1 MKTVLLL
8 AALLLAL
15 SSRLF
20 ALSATHSH
28 DPWAMYPRVLAT
40 KRVIVT
46 VVAMPSPTQIVVHVQ
61 DKGDLLLTAY
71 EPMAKRF
78 SYAQVLGLE
87 IELLLHEASGRKDIG
102 FRLVPPAGSAWQ
114 IGIKSAHPCATIF
127 A

>member
-46 VVAMPSPTQIVVHVQ
+46 VVAMPSSTQKAIRCAWSQSACRGRPLIVLWMGDNRHWRAQ
-61 DKGDLLLTAY
+61 LRKGHWRV
-71 EPMAKRF
+71 E
-78 SYAQVLGLE
+78 
-87 IELLLHEASGRKDIG
+87 
-102 FRLVPPAGSAWQ
+102 
-114 IGIKSAHPCATIF
+114 
-127 A
+127 

>member
-20 ALSATHSH
+20 ALSATHSR

-46 VVAMPSPTQIVVHVQ
+46 VVAMPSPTQIVVH
-61 DKGDLLLTAY
+61 
-71 EPMAKRF
+71 
-78 SYAQVLGLE
+78 
-87 IELLLHEASGRKDIG
+87 GR
-102 FRLVPPAGSAWQ
+102 
-114 IGIKSAHPCATIF
+114 IKVICF
-127 A
+127 